1 MKRREGGSEAPRRRS
16 GHPGIGS
23 GMTMMVVLVLLARGR
38 DGCFLIR
45 PRLHARWKRTRYFY
59 FLLVVGSCFVEHD
72 R

>member
-1 MKRREGGSEAPRRRS
+1 
-16 GHPGIGS
+16 
-23 GMTMMVVLVLLARGR
+23 MMVVLVLLARGR

-45 PRLHARWKRTRYFY
+45 PRLHARWKRTRYFR